1 MGLRVR
7 RLGWLLLSAMLLWS
21 WPSLGQQIGPD
32 DPLPPGAHGE
42 EYPLKAEVLALKP
55 EVLALKPQILELR
68 GVGSAVKAHVQDL
81 QGALKD
87 LGAKV
92 TGREIKINL
101 SADVLF
107 DFDKSDLRPEAGP
120 ALQKVVAVLQAY
132 PKAAVLIEGHTDAKG
147 NDQYNQ
153 KLSERRAD
161 SVRRWLAEH
170 GIAAAMTTRGWGKT
184 RPVAPNT
191 KPTGADDPD
200 GRQKNRRVEI
210 TVKT

>member
-1 MGLRVR
+1 MTEMGR
-7 RLGWLLLSAMLLWS
+7 RFTWVGLILVALLWS
-21 WPSLGQQIGPD
+21 WPSAGQQSGPD
-32 DPLPPGAHGE
+32 DPLPAGAHGDVFT
-42 EYPLKAEVLALKP
+42 LKGEVLD
-55 EVLALKPQILELR
+55 LKPQILEIK
-68 GVGSAVKAHVQDL
+68 GVASGVKAQVGDV

-107 DFDKSDLRPEAGP
+107 DFDKWDLRPEAGP
-120 ALQKVVAVLQAY
+120 ALEKVLAVLQGY
-132 PKAAVLIEGHTDAKG
+132 PKAAVVIEGHTDGKG

-153 KLSERRAD
+153 RLSERRAE
-161 SVRRWLAEH
+161 SVRAWLAQH
-170 GIAAAMTTRGWGKT
+170 GSGAAITTRGWGKA

-191 KPTGADDPD
+191 KPNGTDDPE

-210 TVKT
+210 TVRT

>member
-1 MGLRVR
+1 MGR
-7 RLGWLLLSAMLLWS
+7 RFTWVGLILVALLSS
-21 WPSLGQQIGPD
+21 WPSAGQQPGPD
-32 DPLPPGAHGE
+32 DPLPAGAHGDVFT
-42 EYPLKAEVLALKP
+42 LKGEVLD
-55 EVLALKPQILELR
+55 LKPQILEIK
-68 GVGSAVKAHVQDL
+68 GVASGVKAQVGDV

-107 DFDKSDLRPEAGP
+107 DFDKWDLRPEAGP
-120 ALQKVVAVLQAY
+120 ALEKVLAVLQGY
-132 PKAAVLIEGHTDAKG
+132 PKASVVIEGHTDGKG

-153 KLSERRAD
+153 RLSERRAE
-161 SVRRWLAEH
+161 SVRTWLAQH
-170 GIAAAMTTRGWGKT
+170 GSGAAITTRGWGKA

-191 KPTGADDPD
+191 KPNGTDDPE

-210 TVKT
+210 TVRT

>member
-1 MGLRVR
+1 MTEMGR
-7 RLGWLLLSAMLLWS
+7 RFTWVGLILVALLWS
-21 WPSLGQQIGPD
+21 SPSAGQQPGPD
-32 DPLPPGAHGE
+32 DPLPAGAHGDVFT
-42 EYPLKAEVLALKP
+42 LKGEVLD
-55 EVLALKPQILELR
+55 LKPQILEIK
-68 GVGSAVKAHVQDL
+68 GVASGVKAQVGDV

-107 DFDKSDLRPEAGP
+107 DFDKWDLRPEAGP
-120 ALQKVVAVLQAY
+120 ALEKVLAVLQGY
-132 PKAAVLIEGHTDAKG
+132 PKAAVVIEGHTDGKG

-153 KLSERRAD
+153 RLSERRAE
-161 SVRRWLAEH
+161 SVRMWLAQH
-170 GIAAAMTTRGWGKT
+170 GSGAAITTRSWGKA

-191 KPTGADDPD
+191 RPNGADDPK

-210 TVKT
+210 TVRT